1 MFPYQTA
8 ANFILVKHDGRW
20 QEIEKTLLAQG
31 YTIKRETI
39 NGDKNY
45 LRITYADMAT
55 MQHLISLIQSFI

>member
-1 MFPYQTA
+1 
-8 ANFILVKHDGRW
+8 LVKHDGRW

-31 YTIKRETI
+31 YMIKRETI